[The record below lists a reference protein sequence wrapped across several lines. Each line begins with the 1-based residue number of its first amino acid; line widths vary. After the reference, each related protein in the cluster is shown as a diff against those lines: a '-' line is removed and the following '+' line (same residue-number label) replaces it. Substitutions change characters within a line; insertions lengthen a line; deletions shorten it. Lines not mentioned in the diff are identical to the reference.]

1 MMSRPLPVTI
11 ERTAYGVGAACLAVL
26 PQLDDGGVNLTV
38 AAVGGTCAWWV
49 YRRATRADFRTALVA
64 AQRGLPV
71 LTGAAAYAAAAVTPG
86 ASWWEY
92 AAPLAW
98 GALMAVWL
106 PVTRA
111 SWTPSPHPTPPAG
124 PAGFEEQV
132 AARWAASQAAQQTRL
147 VDVQRLVPGR
157 KDFTAVVVAPA
168 GLPVPRFDLDAV
180 AALFDVPTA
189 AVCPIEDI
197 PGSGPGRKRLT
208 ITPSERKAGVLSF
221 EEDWVER
228 VGGHDGAI
236 PRSRVVRI
244 RQDPGRV
251 MILAEVPSGQVAT
264 INHPQLC
271 SAFGVKAEELR
282 LIAETDGGTQAL
294 VTLYDTSPLTGT
306 RHATRDMVTP
316 TADGWWVIGT
326 AHDGT
331 DVYSR
336 LWNGTG
342 AVHGYVV
349 GVTGSGKTVAI
360 VLGLAAAANAGAVSW
375 LASLDPDAQ
384 LAAAGQYI
392 DRQGSGRLYAAR
404 AVRAAVRL
412 MTLRGEINAE
422 VGHDFSPASPY
433 PMLTLDLDEFNGLCD
448 DSDEGQEI
456 AAGAVAIAERGRKY
470 GIRVCFA
477 GQTLD
482 LSRIGGDRSLREQTR
497 SGTGVVLR
505 TVSGISGR
513 QATEGMLPE
522 GVELAEIP
530 TVIGGGLSIA
540 DRMEGITEVPHGAS
554 TAGMGHALSGGAP
567 RMMRVLYV
575 HLPKDGTAHN
585 LDDLFPEGGTVC
597 TLTAREIEVLD
608 AEDLYGDWTAPVTE
622 AETAAAQTAVKP
634 KKVTAKDRILAVL
647 TGEMTTKEIREAI
660 PEVTAGTVRNALSDL
675 VGQGLIANPD
685 HGVYAPLTRP
695 PHPHTTPTP

>member
-11 ERTAYGVGAACLAVL
+11 ERTAYGVGALSLAVL
-26 PQLDDGGVNLTV
+26 PQLDAGGVNATV
-38 AAVGGTCAWWV
+38 AVLGGGCAWWL
-49 YRRATRADFRTALVA
+49 YRRATRSDFHKALVA

-71 LTGAAAYAAAAVTPG
+71 LTGAAAYAAAVVTPG
-86 ASWWEY
+86 THWWEY
-92 AAPLAW
+92 AAPAAW

-111 SWTPSPHPTPPAG
+111 SWTPSPQPVAVG
-124 PAGFEEQV
+124 PVGFEAET
-132 AARWAASQAAQQTRL
+132 AAKWAASQAAQQTRL
-147 VDVQRLVPGR
+147 VDVERLVPNG

-168 GLPVPRFDLDAV
+168 GLPVPRFDQDAV
-180 AALFDVPTA
+180 AAVFDVPVD
-189 AVCPIEDI
+189 AVQAIQDI

-208 ITPSERKAGVLSF
+208 ITPSDRKGGRSF
-221 EEDWVER
+221 EDDWAAR
-228 VGGHDGAI
+228 VGCADGAI
-236 PRSRVVRI
+236 PRSRVVQV

-306 RHATRDMVTP
+306 RPATRDMVTP
-316 TADGWWVIGT
+316 NADGWWVIGT

-392 DRQGSGRLYAAR
+392 DRQGAGRLFAAR

-412 MTLRGEINAE
+412 MTIRGEINAE

-448 DSDEGQEI
+448 DSELGQEI

-470 GIRVCFA
+470 GLRVCFA

-530 TVIGGGLSIA
+530 TVIGGGLTIA
-540 DRMEGITEVPHGAS
+540 DRMQGVTEAPHGAS
-554 TAGMGHALSGGAP
+554 TAGMGHALNGSAP

-585 LDDLFPEGGTVC
+585 LDELFPEGGMVS
-597 TLTAREIEVLD
+597 TLTAREIAALD
-608 AEDLYGDWTAPVTE
+608 AADLYGDWTAPVTE
-622 AETAAAQTAVKP
+622 AETAAAQEATGKAKR
-634 KKVTAKDRILAVL
+634 VTAKDRILALL
-647 TGEMTTKEIREAI
+647 TGEMTTKEIRDAI
-660 PEVTAGTVRNALSDL
+660 PDLAAGTVRNALAELAGD
-675 VGQGLIANPD
+675 GLIANPD
-685 HGVYAPLTRP
+685 HGVYAPID
-695 PHPHTTPTP
+695 

>member
-1 MMSRPLPVTI
+1 MTSRPLPVTI
-11 ERTAYGVGAACLAVL
+11 ERTAYGLGALSLAVL
-26 PQLDDGGVNLTV
+26 PQLDAGGVNASV
-38 AAVGGTCAWWV
+38 AVLGGGCAWWLH
-49 YRRATRADFRTALVA
+49 RRATRSDFRTALVA

-71 LTGAAAYAAAAVTPG
+71 ITGAAAYAAAVVVPG
-86 ASWWEY
+86 AHWWEY

-98 GALMAVWL
+98 GTLMAVWL
-106 PVTRA
+106 PVSRA
-111 SWTPSPHPTPPAG
+111 SWTPSTAPAPAG
-124 PAGFEEQV
+124 PSGFAEEV

-147 VDVQRLVPGR
+147 THVERLHPTG

-168 GLPVPRFDLDAV
+168 GLPVPRLDQDAV
-180 AALFDVPTA
+180 AAVFDVPVD
-189 AVCPIEDI
+189 AVQAMQDI

-208 ITPSERKAGVLSF
+208 ITPSDRKAGGRSF
-221 EEDWVER
+221 DEDWAAR
-228 VGGHDGAI
+228 VGCHDGAI
-236 PRSRVVRI
+236 PRSRVVKV

-264 INHPQLC
+264 INHAQLC

-306 RHATRDMVTP
+306 RHATRDMLTP
-316 TADGWWVIGT
+316 NADGYWVIGT

-336 LWNGTG
+336 LWNQAG

-392 DRQGSGRLYAAR
+392 DRQGAGRLYAAR

-412 MTLRGEINAE
+412 MSIRGEINAE
-422 VGHDFSPASPY
+422 VNHDFSASSPY

-448 DSDEGQEI
+448 DSELGLEI
-456 AAGAVAIAERGRKY
+456 AAGAVAIGERGRKY

-530 TVIGGGLSIA
+530 TVIGGGLTIE
-540 DRMEGITEVPHGAS
+540 DRMDGVTEVPHGAS
-554 TAGMGHALSGGAP
+554 TAGMGHALNGAAP

-585 LDDLFPEGGTVC
+585 LDDLFPEGGMVS
-597 TLTAREIEVLD
+597 TLTPREVAALD
-608 AEDLYGDWTAPVTE
+608 AADLYGDWTAPVTE
-622 AETAAAQTAVKP
+622 AETAAAQQAAAKP
-634 KKVTAKDRILAVL
+634 KKTTAKDRILAAL
-647 TGEMTTKEIREAI
+647 TGEMTTKEIRDAL
-660 PEVTAGTVRNALSDL
+660 PDVAAGTVRNALSDL
-675 VGQGLIANPD
+675 VGSGLIANPD
-685 HGVYAPLTRP
+685 HGVYAPLD
-695 PHPHTTPTP
+695 

>member
-1 MMSRPLPVTI
+1 MSRPLPVTI
-11 ERTAYGVGAACLAVL
+11 ERTAYGLGALSLAIL
-26 PQLDDGGVNLTV
+26 PQLDAGGVNATV
-38 AAVGGTCAWWV
+38 AVLGGGCAWWL

-71 LTGAAAYAAAAVTPG
+71 LTGAAAYAAAVATPG

-98 GALMAVWL
+98 GTLMSVWL
-106 PVTRA
+106 PVSRA
-111 SWTPSPHPTPPAG
+111 TWTPSSAPALPAG
-124 PAGFEEQV
+124 PSGFAEEV
-132 AARWAASQAAQQTRL
+132 AAKWAASQASQQTRL
-147 VDVQRLVPGR
+147 ADVERLHPTG

-168 GLPVPRFDLDAV
+168 GLPVPRLDQDAV
-180 AALFDVPTA
+180 AAVFDVPVD
-189 AVCPIEDI
+189 AVQALEDV

-208 ITPSERKAGVLSF
+208 IAPSDRKAGGRSF
-221 EEDWVER
+221 EDDWAAR
-228 VGGHDGAI
+228 VGCHDGAI
-236 PRSRVVRI
+236 PRSRVVQV

-264 INHPQLC
+264 IDHPKLC
-271 SAFGVKAEELR
+271 SAFGVKAAEMR
-282 LIAETDGGTQAL
+282 LIAETDGGSQAL

-306 RHATRDMVTP
+306 RHATRAMLTP
-316 TADGWWVIGT
+316 NPDGWWVIGT

-331 DVYSR
+331 DVYAR
-336 LWNGTG
+336 LWNEGG

-392 DRQGSGRLYAAR
+392 DRQGSGRLFAAR

-412 MTLRGEINAE
+412 MAVRGEINAE
-422 VGHDFSPASPY
+422 VGYDFSPASPY
-433 PMLTLDLDEFNGLCD
+433 PLLTIDLDEFNGLCD
-448 DSDEGQEI
+448 DSDLGQEI
-456 AAGAVAIAERGRKY
+456 ARGAASIGERGRKY
-470 GIRVCFA
+470 GIRLNFA

-530 TVIGGGLSIA
+530 TVIGG
-540 DRMEGITEVPHGAS
+540 
-554 TAGMGHALSGGAP
+554 
-567 RMMRVLYV
+567 
-575 HLPKDGTAHN
+575 
-585 LDDLFPEGGTVC
+585 
-597 TLTAREIEVLD
+597 
-608 AEDLYGDWTAPVTE
+608 
-622 AETAAAQTAVKP
+622 
-634 KKVTAKDRILAVL
+634 
-647 TGEMTTKEIREAI
+647 
-660 PEVTAGTVRNALSDL
+660 
-675 VGQGLIANPD
+675 
-685 HGVYAPLTRP
+685 
-695 PHPHTTPTP
+695 